1 MKTTDTR
8 PLSQVAEG
16 EIVSIVEIEGG
27 RGLRGRLTTM
37 GLLPKTQIRV
47 VRNGGSGPFVISIG
61 NTRVALGRGVVDK
74 IIVA

>member
-1 MKTTDTR
+1 
-8 PLSQVAEG
+8 VAEG
-16 EIVSIVEIEGG
+16 EIVSIVEIKGG

-37 GLLPKTQIRV
+37 GLLPKIQIQV

-61 NTRVALGRGVVDK
+61 NTRMALGRGVVDK

>member
-1 MKTTDTR
+1 MKTTGTK

-16 EIVSIVEIEGG
+16 EIVNIVEIEGG
-27 RGLRGRLTTM
+27 RGLKGRLTTM
-37 GLLPKTQIRV
+37 GLLPKTQIQV

-61 NTRVALGRGVVDK
+61 NTRMALGRGVVDK

>member
-1 MKTTDTR
+1 MKTTGTR

-27 RGLRGRLTTM
+27 RGLRSRLTTM
-37 GLLPKTQIRV
+37 GLLPKTRIEV

-61 NTRVALGRGVVDK
+61 NSRMALGRGVAEK
-74 IIVA
+74 IVVE

>member
-16 EIVSIVEIEGG
+16 EIVSIVEIKGG

-37 GLLPKTQIRV
+37 GLLPKTQIQV

-61 NTRVALGRGVVDK
+61 NTRMALGRGVVDR